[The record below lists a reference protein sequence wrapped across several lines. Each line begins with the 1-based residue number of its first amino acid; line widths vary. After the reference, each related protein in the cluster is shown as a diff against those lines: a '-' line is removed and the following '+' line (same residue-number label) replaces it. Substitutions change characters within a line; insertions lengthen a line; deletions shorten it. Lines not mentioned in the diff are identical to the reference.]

1 MDSNTFTYFFRLYKD
16 FFRLC
21 SIYHFFVVVTY
32 DCNDGNR
39 QKALLPDIK
48 ERR

>member
-1 MDSNTFTYFFRLYKD
+1 MDSSTFTSLDCIKTFL
-16 FFRLC
+16 RLC
-21 SIYHFFVVVTY
+21 IYHFFVVVTY
-32 DCNDGNR
+32 NCNDGNR

>member
-1 MDSNTFTYFFRLYKD
+1 MDSSTFTSLDCIKTFFKIVYL
-16 FFRLC
+16 
-21 SIYHFFVVVTY
+21 SFFVDVTY
-32 DCNDGNR
+32 NCNDGNR